1 MLNALLTAGVLT
13 GRPPLRYLVTLT
25 AASLVL
31 TGCVLGR
38 RPPTT
43 PTGPIHASA
52 IPAASPTAQSVDTP
66 RPRSTEGPCV
76 SDAEYVSDETI
87 PDGTQ
92 VAPGET
98 LDKRWRI
105 RNNGSCDW
113 GPGYALVR
121 VSGPPMGTQTESA
134 LYPARAGAEIEL
146 QLTLTAPDEPGQHT
160 TSWRMRDDGGE
171 LFGDVLFITV
181 VVTVQQQP

>member
-1 MLNALLTAGVLT
+1 MLHALLTAGVRSR
-13 GRPPLRYLVTLT
+13 RPPLRYLVTLA
-25 AASLVL
+25 AASLAL

-52 IPAASPTAQSVDTP
+52 IPAASPTALSVDTP
-66 RPRSTEGPCV
+66 RPRATEGPCV
-76 SDAEYVSDETI
+76 NNAEYVSDETI

-105 RNNGSCDW
+105 RNSGTCDW

-121 VSGPPMGTQTESA
+121 VSGPPMGAEPESA

-146 QLTLTAPDEPGQHT
+146 QLSLTAPDEPGQHT
-160 TSWRMRDDGGE
+160 TSWRLRDANGE
-171 LFGDVLFITV
+171 VFGDVLFITI
-181 VVTVQQQP
+181 VVTQPEQP